1 MGKRPLGVTVLL
13 TGHLLPLQ
21 HSRSW
26 VTSISE
32 CLFALKSRTNGHTW
46 TQTGVGFLFMEFTDW
61 GRKISLKH
69 SHQISENKLL
79 SPKRGPG
86 LGVHSG

>member
-1 MGKRPLGVTVLL
+1 M
-13 TGHLLPLQ
+13 
-21 HSRSW
+21 
-26 VTSISE
+26 
-32 CLFALKSRTNGHTW
+32 KSRTNGHTW